1 MIPTDPAARG
11 SRPQL
16 RTVAASEGPPEFDR
30 RAPARV
36 FDGPVAR
43 AVSSGDPATPV
54 RSLQT
59 DEQLVALVRCGHQGA
74 FDTLAA
80 RYQRRLLS
88 FCLQMLRSKED
99 AEDAL
104 QDVFASAYSAIL
116 ADDREIQV
124 RPWLYRI
131 ARNRCLNQLRRTA
144 PVAVDSMDEHSAE
157 NGLTLVEKV
166 VSRQELRELLG
177 DVQALPDTQR
187 AALLLRE
194 IDGFAYAHI
203 AVALDTTVPGVKS
216 LLRPGAARACS
227 TRRRYG
233 RPLWHQ
239 RAAARPS
246 APDSGAA
253 PGSSAIPPRWPR
265 RPSREAPRPERIS
278 GRVAGPLAW
287 GPRRDPARSL
297 GAGSRDGPALEAP
310 EGVRPPF
317 PFDGLNAGG
326 AREPP
331 LEVRAAAGLAVGHT
345 GGHAVAPH
353 SERSYRIPVVATR
366 NCEEQRSIA
375 TPSWS
380 HPRPFRPEHSHS

>member
-1 MIPTDPAARG
+1 MIPTDPASLRP
-11 SRPQL
+11 RPQL
-16 RTVAASEGPPEFDR
+16 RTVVAIEGSPEFDR

-36 FDGPVAR
+36 LDGAVAR
-43 AVSSGDPATPV
+43 AGSPSDPATPV

-104 QDVFASAYSAIL
+104 QDVFASAYSAIV
-116 ADDREIQV
+116 ADEREIQV

-144 PVAVDSMDEHSAE
+144 PVAIDSMDEHSAE
-157 NGLTLVEKV
+157 NGRTLVEKV

-187 AALLLRE
+187 TALLLRE

-216 LLRPGAARACS
+216 LLVRARLGLLDSAAVRETVPPAPTHRRTGKRARQRRGARIVSYPTALAAATVARGAAA
-227 TRRRYG
+227 
-233 RPLWHQ
+233 
-239 RAAARPS
+239 
-246 APDSGAA
+246 
-253 PGSSAIPPRWPR
+253 
-265 RPSREAPRPERIS
+265 
-278 GRVAGPLAW
+278 
-287 GPRRDPARSL
+287 
-297 GAGSRDGPALEAP
+297 
-310 EGVRPPF
+310 
-317 PFDGLNAGG
+317 
-326 AREPP
+326 
-331 LEVRAAAGLAVGHT
+331 
-345 GGHAVAPH
+345 
-353 SERSYRIPVVATR
+353 
-366 NCEEQRSIA
+366 
-375 TPSWS
+375 
-380 HPRPFRPEHSHS
+380 